1 MSRIET
7 ALANATTTKALVLG
21 QGVLVQVG
29 QVFKEQF
36 GDASAIIVADKTTWK
51 VAGEQVLNILDA
63 EGIRT
68 EAPCI
73 FDEPEMHAEWKYI
86 DRLDAVLEKTDA
98 IAIAVGS
105 GTINDTTKL
114 CSHHQGRPYM
124 IVATAASMDGYV
136 ASGASITKDG
146 KKQTFA
152 CPAPRAVVADVDVI
166 ATAPCNM
173 TASGYG
179 DLFAKVPSG
188 ADWIIADVIGNEP
201 IDPVSWGIV
210 QDGLHDALAEPE
222 NARKGDKEALT
233 KLIEGLLL
241 GGFAM
246 QAYPKTSRPASGAEH
261 QVSHML
267 NMADFKMS
275 DGQMPSHGFQVSIG
289 VLVALSMYE
298 YLLEM
303 DVQRLD
309 IEACVNAWPS
319 LEEQE
324 KQTREE
330 FKGTGLEDFCV
341 GEIKAKYVTRDELRD
356 ELLALRNNWQE
367 VRQRLQQQ
375 LVSVGEAKRRLLLVG
390 APTKPEDIDITRQY
404 LRDIIRK
411 SQYIRRRYTIYDLA
425 LRMNCL
431 EEWIDRLFDKDGV
444 FA

>member
-1 MSRIET
+1 MSRIKT
-7 ALANATTTKALVLG
+7 ALENATTTKALVLG
-21 QGVLVQVG
+21 QDVLVQVG

-68 EAPCI
+68 ETPCI

-86 DRLDAVLEKTDA
+86 DRLDAVLGNTDA

-188 ADWIIADVIGNEP
+188 ADWIVADVIGNEP

-210 QDGLHDALAEPE
+210 QDGLKDALADPE
-222 NARKGDKEALT
+222 GARRGDKEALT

-261 QVSHML
+261 QISHML
-267 NMADFKMS
+267 NMANFTMKN
-275 DGQMPSHGFQVSIG
+275 GQMPSHGFQVSLG
-289 VLVALSMYE
+289 VLISLSMYE
-298 YLLEM
+298 KLLTM
-303 DVQRLD
+303 DIPNLD
-309 IEACVNAWPS
+309 IEACVKAWPS

-324 KQTREE
+324 AETREV
-330 FKGTGLEDFCV
+330 FCGTGLEDFCV
-341 GEIKAKYVTRDELRD
+341 GEITAKYVTRDKLREELTAIRD
-356 ELLALRNNWQE
+356 NWAELK
-367 VRQRLQQQ
+367 QRLEAQ
-375 LVSVGEAKRRLLLVG
+375 LVTVEEARRRLKLVG
-390 APTKPEDIDITRQY
+390 APTEPEDIDITPEY
-404 LRDIIRK
+404 MKEIIKK
-411 SQYIRRRYTIYDLA
+411 SQFIRRRYTIFDLA
-425 LRMNCL
+425 VRIGKF
-431 EEWIDRLFDKDGV
+431 EEWI
-444 FA
+444 